1 LRIAFVADTLQ
12 GWIGGGIVAGR
23 HLVERLRREHEVVV
37 IGADVEG
44 PGAVKLRGF
53 RAPVRAMHE
62 MAFTMAWPD
71 RARIREAIAGADV
84 VHLHFPFWLS
94 FVARAEAQ
102 AAGIPVVAAFH
113 VQPENILYNVGIRSR
128 RLSRGGY
135 RFWVRRLYGQ
145 VDAVIC
151 PSAFAAQR
159 LREHGL
165 AVPTH
170 VISNGASPDLHRSLI
185 PRAPRDDRSAT
196 KRVVLA
202 VGRLAPEK
210 RIDVI
215 LDAVARSRYRDRIRL
230 VIAGAGPLEAKLRK
244 RAARVLPGAAVEL
257 GFVERPRLET
267 LFNEADVLVHA
278 SEVELEGIAVLEAM
292 SMGLPVVVADS
303 PESAAASFALDARFR
318 FRTGDAA
325 SLAATLDA
333 LFDRPSDLE
342 EARAGYVEAAR
353 AYDFGQGVERVV
365 AVYRALGAGER
376 CTPVPDP
383 RRSDRPRRDDRSL
396 PGET

>member
-23 HLVERLRREHEVVV
+23 HFVERLRREHEVVV

-44 PGAVKLRGF
+44 PDCVKLPGF

-62 MAFTMAWPD
+62 MAFTMAWPS
-71 RARIREAIAGADV
+71 RERIRTALAGADV

-94 FVARAEAQ
+94 FAARAEAR

-113 VQPENILYNVGIRSR
+113 VQPENILYNVGLRSR
-128 RLSRGGY
+128 ALNHAAYRL
-135 RFWVRRLYGQ
+135 WVERLYNR

-151 PSAFAAQR
+151 PSAFAEQR

-165 AVPTH
+165 VVPTH
-170 VISNGASPDLHRSLI
+170 VVSNGASPDLRRR
-185 PRAPRDDRSAT
+185 PRHGAHGAARGDAPLL
-196 KRVVLA
+196 VVA

-215 LDAVARSRYRDRIRL
+215 IDAVARSRHRARIRL
-230 VIAGAGPLEAKLRK
+230 VIAGAGPLEAKLRR
-244 RAARVLPGAAVEL
+244 RAARVLAGSPVDI
-257 GFVERPRLET
+257 GFVERERLEE
-267 LFNEADVLVHA
+267 LFNAADVLVHA
-278 SEVELEGIAVLEAM
+278 SEIELEGIAVLEAM

-303 PESAAASFALDARFR
+303 PESAAAGFALDERFL

-325 SLAATLDA
+325 SLAAKLDA
-333 LFDRPSDLE
+333 LFDAPHVIDD
-342 EARAGYVEAAR
+342 ARARSIDVAR
-353 AYDFGQGVERVV
+353 RYDFGHGVER
-365 AVYRALGAGER
+365 AVEIYRSVGAGGRVVRDVEA
-376 CTPVPDP
+376 
-383 RRSDRPRRDDRSL
+383 RRSERPRSDDHSL
-396 PGET
+396 RET